1 VRETVPRASRPA
13 LLWPS
18 GGRAAPSPSRTL
30 ERSHPLI
37 GKLQAALPG
46 AAVLLAT
53 GVALWL
59 LDDALLTTVAN
70 RYALVLYGAGAIL
83 AVFFHRSRAVVA
95 LLGLAFVEAAIP
107 PTPEELDPLLPLGTI
122 LLALLGVLA
131 LLRDRGLRSRGG
143 AAQLILGAAL
153 AYGAYLVFGDPVR
166 LPAFSSVQL
175 LPTGMLEGAEMP
187 QATLV
192 VGAVSLLA
200 AAYGTYRWRGPVER
214 ALLWTQ
220 VIVLI
225 AMVPALG
232 PAESGILLMAGG
244 LVLSLSVLEQSYS
257 MAYRDELTGLPGRRA
272 LMHDLAELNGK
283 YAVAMVDVDH
293 FKSFNDKHGHD
304 VGDQVLLL
312 VATRLAGGPGG
323 GKAYRYGGEEFTLL
337 YPGRTCDDALP
348 HAEAV
353 RAAVERATFSL
364 RAWNRPRMKPDQ
376 AGGKKKAKKGKR
388 PRKLSVT
395 VSMGLADSTGSDSAA
410 EAVLR
415 LADEALYRAKRDG
428 RNRVAQ

>member
-1 VRETVPRASRPA
+1 
-13 LLWPS
+13 
-18 GGRAAPSPSRTL
+18 
-30 ERSHPLI
+30 
-37 GKLQAALPG
+37 
-46 AAVLLAT
+46 
-53 GVALWL
+53 
-59 LDDALLTTVAN
+59 
-70 RYALVLYGAGAIL
+70 
-83 AVFFHRSRAVVA
+83 VFFHRSRAVVA

-107 PTPEELDPLLPLGTI
+107 PTPGELDPLLPLGTI

-131 LLRDRGLRSRGG
+131 LLRDHGLRSRGG

-153 AYGAYLVFGDPVR
+153 AYGAYLVFGGPVR
-166 LPAFSSVQL
+166 LRAFSSVQL

-200 AAYGTYRWRGPVER
+200 AAYGTHRWRGPVER

-244 LVLSLSVLEQSYS
+244 LVVSLSVLEQSYS

-293 FKSFNDKHGHD
+293 FKNFNDKHGHD

-312 VATRLAGGPGG
+312 VATRLAAGPGG

-337 YPGRTCDDALP
+337 YPGRTRDDALP
-348 HAEAV
+348 HADAV

-364 RAWNRPRMKPDQ
+364 RAWNRPRKKPDQ

-395 VSMGLADSTGSDSAA
+395 VSMGLADSTGSDSSA

-415 LADEALYRAKRDG
+415 LADEALYRAKGDG